1 MHPHPITSLYKQFL
15 YSNTNSWLLT
25 LSRRLPTA
33 VSSVLYSVAYSLA
46 SVGQLLLNT
55 KQRAEK
61 IESENMEEI
70 SKNQRPETVRNISN
84 KANISAF
91 ISCVAFFIFSWF
103 RVSVLHRIR
112 EALEVSRNITGV
124 SVSGKKLFLEF
135 FPHYFWPWA
144 KILSR

>member
-1 MHPHPITSLYKQFL
+1 MPRKRASSVNYITLQTVL

-84 KANISAF
+84 KANISVF
-91 ISCVAFFIFSWF
+91 ISCLAFFSWF

-124 SVSGKKLFLEF
+124 SVSGKKF
-135 FPHYFWPWA
+135 F
-144 KILSR
+144 